1 MNEITLY
8 TSNVRGLAS
17 NTKYNR
23 KITIT
28 DIESLKKALAFDYV
42 PVTYKD
48 NIRNIKNFISSNC
61 IIVDCDNDHSDDS
74 TKWLIIESLKKWF
87 PNVKYYIHYSRH
99 HMKWKNGKSPR
110 PRFHIIFFS
119 SVITDEA
126 TYHSLKQDIYKY
138 FPYIDS
144 NALDSARFFFGTEN
158 PEVEY
163 VDGEFTIDEFMKDI
177 KSEEFLLQDKPILE
191 GTRNATLHKSAIKI
205 LKRYG
210 DTPESYNEYLK
221 LNERCSPPLE
231 DSELNQIWSSALK
244 FYKEKIISSPTYVKP
259 DEYGVIKWDSLIP
272 LDDRKLAP
280 FPIEVFPDA
289 IKNYC
294 LEVSEA
300 TQTPIDMAGVVA
312 LAILALSMQRKYQIE
327 GKPDWLEQLNLYF
340 CVVAPPSERK
350 SAVINHLIKVIHIFE
365 MNYNEAHALE
375 LEKSELEYQAL
386 ISKKNKL
393 AKDVEK
399 GKAQPSELDEVIT
412 KLNGFNRLHKLILA
426 VDDVT
431 PEVLANKLKEQDES
445 LAIISSEGGIFD
457 IISGAYSK
465 IVNIDILLKAYSG
478 DFVRVDRIGR
488 ESISLKKPKL
498 TILLMVQPKVLETI
512 MNNSIF
518 AGRGLNARFLYAIP
532 NSKVGTRKL
541 TTKTIDEDTKE
552 AFYKLINSILNENPN
567 AKEII
572 TLTDGAYKEL
582 EKYHDSLEIRLDSDL
597 KDIGAWAGKL
607 VGNILRISGALCR
620 AHETKYDGYFSDGT
634 KEDDNGSYIV
644 QEDVMKD
651 AIKVGNYFL
660 DHALYSFEMLGDDS
674 KKKNAK
680 RIIDT
685 LIKQEPHLTE
695 VSARDILRLCRKFD
709 KETLEPILNLLCD
722 YGYLKEKD
730 NVQTG
735 VGRPKSQ
742 VYLINPAIY
751 GNNTS

>member
-1 MNEITLY
+1 MELTLY

-17 NTKYNR
+17 NTKYNS
-23 KITIT
+23 KISIT

-42 PVTYKD
+42 PVLFKD
-48 NIRNIKNFISSNC
+48 NTRSIANFISSNC
-61 IIVDCDNDHSDDS
+61 IIVDCDNDHSDKPEDWIDLV
-74 TKWLIIESLKKWF
+74 KLMEHF
-87 PNVKYYIHYSRH
+87 PNVRFYIHYSRH
-99 HMKWKNGKSPR
+99 HMKCKDDKSPR
-110 PRFHIIFFS
+110 PRFHIIFFCNE
-119 SVITDEA
+119 ITDEKVYS
-126 TYHSLKQDIYKY
+126 TLKKDIYNY
-138 FPYIDS
+138 FPYIDN
-144 NALDSARFFFGTEN
+144 NALDSARLFFGTEN

-163 VDGEFTIDEFMKDI
+163 VDGELTIDEFIKDI
-177 KSEEFLLQDKPILE
+177 KSEEFLLQDKPIAE
-191 GTRNATLHKSAIKI
+191 GTRNATMHKYATKL

-210 DTPESYNEYLK
+210 DTPEAYTEYLK
-221 LNERCSPPLE
+221 ISERCSPPL
-231 DSELNQIWSSALK
+231 DDAELNQIWISANK

-280 FPIEVFPDA
+280 FPIEVLPDA

-312 LAILALSMQRKYQIE
+312 LAILALSMQRKYKIE

-386 ISKKNKL
+386 ITKKNKL

-518 AGRGLNARFLYAIP
+518 AGRGLNARFLYSIP

-541 TTKTIDEDTKE
+541 TTKPIDENTKE

-620 AHETKYDGYFSDGT
+620 AHETKYDGYFSDGA
-634 KEDDNGSYIV
+634 KEDENGSYIV

-674 KKKNAK
+674 KKKNGK
-680 RIIDT
+680 KIIDT
-685 LIKQEPHLTE
+685 LVKQEPHLTE

-751 GNNTS
+751 ENNTS

>member
-17 NTKYNR
+17 NTKYNCEQ
-23 KITIT
+23 IIT
-28 DIESLKKALAFDYV
+28 DIESLRKSLTYDYV
-42 PVTYKD
+42 PVTFKD
-48 NIRNIKNFISSNC
+48 NIRNIKNFIKSNC
-61 IIVDCDNDHSDDS
+61 IIVDCDNDHSDNEAEFININ
-74 TKWLIIESLKKWF
+74 KVKESF
-87 PNVKYYIHYSRH
+87 INVKFYIHYSRH

-110 PRFHIIFFS
+110 PRFHIIFFCNE
-119 SVITDEA
+119 ITDERI
-126 TYHSLKQDIYKY
+126 YWSLKQEIYNY
-138 FPYIDS
+138 FPFIDD
-144 NALDSARFFFGTEN
+144 NALDSARFMFGTLN

-163 VDGEFTIDEFMKDI
+163 VDGELTIDEFIKDI
-177 KSEEFLLQDKPILE
+177 KSEEFLLQDKPITE
-191 GTRNATLHKSAIKI
+191 GTRNATMHKYATKL

-210 DTPESYNEYLK
+210 DTADSYNEFLK
-221 LNERCSPPLE
+221 LSERCSPPL
-231 DSELNQIWSSALK
+231 DDIELKSIWSSALK
-244 FYKEKIISSPTYVKP
+244 FYKAKILTSPTYIKP
-259 DEYGVIKWDSLIP
+259 DDYGTEKWDSLIP

-280 FPIEVFPDA
+280 FPIEVLPDA

-294 LEVSEA
+294 IEVSEA

-350 SAVINHLIKVIHIFE
+350 SAVINHLVKVIHIFE

-386 ISKKNKL
+386 ITKKNKL

-498 TILLMVQPKVLETI
+498 TILLMVQPKVLESI

-518 AGRGLNARFLYAIP
+518 SGRGLNARFLYSIP

-541 TTKTIDEDTKE
+541 TTKPISDATKQ

-567 AKEII
+567 IPETI

-582 EKYHDSLEIRLDSDL
+582 EKYHNDLEIRLDGDL

-607 VGNILRISGALCR
+607 VGNVLRLSGSLCR
-620 AHETKYDGYFSDGT
+620 AHEVKYDGYFEDGT
-634 KEDDNGSYIV
+634 KPDEYGSYIV
-644 QEDVMKD
+644 QKDVMLD
-651 AIKVGNYFL
+651 AIKLGNYFL
-660 DHALYSFEMLGDDS
+660 DHALYAFEMLGDDS

-680 RIIDT
+680 KIISI
-685 LIKQEPHLTE
+685 LVKQEPHLTE

-709 KETLEPILNLLCD
+709 KESLEPVLNLLCD

-730 NVQTG
+730 TVTTG

-751 GNNTS
+751 ENDSS

>member
-1 MNEITLY
+1 MELTLY

-17 NTKYNR
+17 NNKYNS
-23 KITIT
+23 KITIN
-28 DIESLKKALAFDYV
+28 DIESLKKALSFDYV
-42 PVTYKD
+42 PVLFKD
-48 NIRNIKNFISSNC
+48 YTRSIANFISSNC
-61 IIVDCDNDHSDDS
+61 IIVDCDNDHSDNPIDWIDLV
-74 TKWLIIESLKKWF
+74 KLMEHF
-87 PNVKYYIHYSRH
+87 PNVRFYIHYSRH
-99 HMKWKNGKSPR
+99 HMKWKDDKSPR
-110 PRFHIIFFS
+110 PRFHIIFFCNE
-119 SVITDEA
+119 IADEKVYS
-126 TYHSLKQDIYKY
+126 TLKKDIYNY
-138 FPYIDS
+138 FPYIDN
-144 NALDSARFFFGTEN
+144 NALDSARLFFGTEN

-163 VDGEFTIDEFMKDI
+163 VDGELTINEFIKDI
-177 KSEEFLLQDKPILE
+177 KSEEFLLQDKPIAE
-191 GTRNATLHKSAIKI
+191 GTRNATMHKYATKL

-210 DTPESYNEYLK
+210 DTPEAYTEYL
-221 LNERCSPPLE
+221 NISERCSPPL
-231 DSELNQIWSSALK
+231 DDAELNQIWASANK

-280 FPIEVFPDA
+280 FPIDVFPDA

-312 LAILALSMQRKYQIE
+312 LAILALSIQRKYQIE

-386 ISKKNKL
+386 ITKKNKL

-399 GKAQPSELDEVIT
+399 GKAPPSELDEVIT

-518 AGRGLNARFLYAIP
+518 AGRGLNARFLYSIP

-541 TTKTIDEDTKE
+541 TTKPIDEDTKE

-572 TLTDGAYKEL
+572 TLTDGAYK
-582 EKYHDSLEIRLDSDL
+582 
-597 KDIGAWAGKL
+597 
-607 VGNILRISGALCR
+607 
-620 AHETKYDGYFSDGT
+620 
-634 KEDDNGSYIV
+634 
-644 QEDVMKD
+644 
-651 AIKVGNYFL
+651 
-660 DHALYSFEMLGDDS
+660 
-674 KKKNAK
+674 
-680 RIIDT
+680 
-685 LIKQEPHLTE
+685 
-695 VSARDILRLCRKFD
+695 
-709 KETLEPILNLLCD
+709 
-722 YGYLKEKD
+722 
-730 NVQTG
+730 
-735 VGRPKSQ
+735 
-742 VYLINPAIY
+742 
-751 GNNTS
+751 